1 MTLNELREGDR
12 AIIEKVRGNGSF
24 RQRLLEMG
32 FQPGQELYVE
42 KYAPLKDPI
51 ELVIMGYH
59 LSLRREE
66 GKSIHVK
73 KINGKGCLRQKRK
86 RNRKRRKNK
95 RCRKK
100 KY

>member
-66 GKSIHVK
+66 GKSIHVRK
-73 KINGKGCLRQKRK
+73 VNGNRGLGRK
-86 RNRKRRKNK
+86 QNRNRKRGKNK
-95 RCRKK
+95 RWPKK